1 MTKEFMKEAVENLI
15 ARGVAKPEDFS
26 PSAVTDEDIAAFE
39 RRFQVTMPESLR
51 AYLQTCSFD
60 FEYLAAPIPEDGL
73 DADTILDPDYE
84 CSPVMLEITPVPKN
98 DPLAPLSMHM
108 EGFRSD
114 AEEAFVSASP
124 EDIHDMIPIGDWM
137 AGAGTIV
144 LDLSRPES
152 EADIYDEDTWSIRWF
167 DHEELDWKETY
178 ADDSGKIAGAP
189 LFPDLQT
196 LLEFYFCGKYDRA
209 YEEQLEEDGEEPP
222 VYSEY
227 KQ

>member
-84 CSPVMLEITPVPKN
+84 CSPVRPCRKMTRWRRFRCTWKDFVRTLRR
-98 DPLAPLSMHM
+98 LLSARRRRI
-108 EGFRSD
+108 F
-114 AEEAFVSASP
+114 
-124 EDIHDMIPIGDWM
+124 
-137 AGAGTIV
+137 TI
-144 LDLSRPES
+144 
-152 EADIYDEDTWSIRWF
+152 
-167 DHEELDWKETY
+167 
-178 ADDSGKIAGAP
+178 
-189 LFPDLQT
+189 
-196 LLEFYFCGKYDRA
+196 
-209 YEEQLEEDGEEPP
+209 
-222 VYSEY
+222 
-227 KQ
+227 